1 MNENWKS
8 VQTGQAGSDYQI
20 TTGNGKVLALVPFQ
34 KDRATAS
41 DAKLMALSS
50 VMYGFLWDV
59 YRYCSDTQM
68 VDEARKIIIEADIDG
83 D

>member
-1 MNENWKS
+1 MSEYWKS

-20 TTGNGKVLALVPFQ
+20 TTGNGRVLALVPFQ

-41 DAKLMALSS
+41 DAKLMALSPVLYS
-50 VMYGFLWDV
+50 FLLDV
-59 YRYCSDTQM
+59 YRYCSDTRM
-68 VDEARKIIIEADIDG
+68 VNKARRIIVEADIDG

>member
-1 MNENWKS
+1 MSEYWKS

-20 TTGNGKVLALVPFQ
+20 TTGNGRVLALVPFQ

-41 DAKLMALSS
+41 DAKLMAVAP
-50 VMYGFLWDV
+50 VMYNFLRDV
-59 YRYCSDTQM
+59 YHYCSDTRM
-68 VDEARKIIIEADIDG
+68 VDKARRIIVEADIDG

>member
-1 MNENWKS
+1 MSEYWKS

-20 TTGNGKVLALVPFQ
+20 TTGNGRVLALVPFQ

-41 DAKLMALSS
+41 DAKLMAVAP
-50 VMYGFLWDV
+50 VMYSFLRDV
-59 YRYCSDTQM
+59 YRYCSDTRM
-68 VDEARKIIIEADIDG
+68 VDKARRIIVEADIDG

>member
-1 MNENWKS
+1 MSENWKS

-20 TTGNGKVLALVPFQ
+20 ITGNGRVLALVSFQ

-41 DAKLMALSS
+41 DAKLMAWSP
-50 VMYGFLWDV
+50 VMYEFLQDV
-59 YRYCSDTQM
+59 YRYCSDTRM
-68 VDEARKIIIEADIDG
+68 VDKARRIIVEADIDE